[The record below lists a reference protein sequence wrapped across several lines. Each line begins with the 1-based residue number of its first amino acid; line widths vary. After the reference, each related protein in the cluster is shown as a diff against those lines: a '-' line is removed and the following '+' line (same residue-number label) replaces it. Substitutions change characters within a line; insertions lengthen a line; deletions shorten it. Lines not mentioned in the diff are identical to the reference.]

1 MLDSFYPLNT
11 SAIKN
16 QNLYGLTSDII
27 ISMKSVLEDFGPD
40 YVFVHGDT
48 STTMA
53 GSIASFYS
61 GAKVCHIEAGL
72 RTHNKPS
79 NYESHLWLSFC
90 NNGYFYI
97 KSIKRKHIT
106 AIMGLDFKPNIESY
120 PNLS

>member
-79 NYESHLWLSFC
+79 NYESHL
-90 NNGYFYI
+90 
-97 KSIKRKHIT
+97 
-106 AIMGLDFKPNIESY
+106 
-120 PNLS
+120 

>member
-1 MLDSFYPLNT
+1 
-11 SAIKN
+11 
-16 QNLYGLTSDII
+16 
-27 ISMKSVLEDFGPD
+27 MKSVLEDFGPD

-79 NYESHLWLSFC
+79 NYESHL
-90 NNGYFYI
+90 
-97 KSIKRKHIT
+97 
-106 AIMGLDFKPNIESY
+106 
-120 PNLS
+120 